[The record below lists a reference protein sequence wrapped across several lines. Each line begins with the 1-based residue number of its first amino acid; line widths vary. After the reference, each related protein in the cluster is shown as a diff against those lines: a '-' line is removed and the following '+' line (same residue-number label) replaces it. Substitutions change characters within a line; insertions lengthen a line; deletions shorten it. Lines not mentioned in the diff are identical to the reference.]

1 MGEHLIISN
10 VCGTPRVLGMTMEGD
25 LMGNSMAYQTIS
37 HKNNRKRSKLRWLVP
52 LALVLTVAAIACGN
66 STTDNSQS
74 IVGDESSSSGELA
87 PDFSVTLF
95 QGQDVVGGDEVS
107 LHSLFGDK
115 PIVLNFWAGLCPPCR
130 AEMPDLQEF
139 YDKFEDRA
147 ILLGIDLGQFTGLGN
162 QEEAKELLAE
172 LEITY
177 PAGFTE
183 DESVVRDYQVLGM
196 PTTIFI
202 DADGMIFNKWTG
214 ALNGSVLEEKT
225 LEMLAQ

>member
-1 MGEHLIISN
+1 
-10 VCGTPRVLGMTMEGD
+10 
-25 LMGNSMAYQTIS
+25 MADQTIS

>member
-1 MGEHLIISN
+1 
-10 VCGTPRVLGMTMEGD
+10 
-25 LMGNSMAYQTIS
+25 MADQTIS

-130 AEMPDLQEF
+130 AEMPDLQRF
-139 YDKFEDRA
+139 YDGFKDDVT
-147 ILLGIDLGQFTGLGN
+147 LLGIDVGQFTGLGTRRDAQN
-162 QEEAKELLAE
+162 LLKELG
-172 LEITY
+172 ITY
-177 PAGFTE
+177 PAGYTG
-183 DESVVRDYQVLGM
+183 DDSVVRKYEVLGM
-196 PTTIFI
+196 PTTVFI
-202 DADGMIFNKWTG
+202 NADGTVFETWSGGLNLKILERLSM
-214 ALNGSVLEEKT
+214 ALLKQAEQQQVPS
-225 LEMLAQ
+225 

>member
-1 MGEHLIISN
+1 
-10 VCGTPRVLGMTMEGD
+10 
-25 LMGNSMAYQTIS
+25 MAYQTIS